1 MKECLDYI
9 KQNGLEIQKLNEEI
23 KQEMQKNE
31 VLRSEITTLKTQ
43 LTEKDAELRR
53 IRDLANKWYYEYEEI
68 MTKYD
73 NLESLCDAMSVALS
87 QIAPKLHEE
96 IKDEITDV
104 KNDQYAWVEIGRDY
118 QRSRW

>member
-9 KQNGLEIQKLNEEI
+9 KENGIEIQKLNNEI
-23 KQEMQKNE
+23 KKEMQENK
-31 VLRSEITTLKTQ
+31 VLRSEIDKLKTQ
-43 LTEKDAELRR
+43 LAEKDAELRR

-87 QIAPKLHEE
+87 QIAPKLYKE
-96 IKDEITDV
+96 IEDEITEA
-104 KNDQYAWVEIGRDY
+104 KNDTCAWMEIGREY
-118 QRSRW
+118 KRSRW

>member
-31 VLRSEITTLKTQ
+31 VLRNEITTLKTR

-96 IKDEITDV
+96 IKDEITDA
-104 KNDQYAWVEIGRDY
+104 KNDQYTWLEIGRDY
-118 QRSRW
+118 ERSR